1 MATFC
6 QNAEEI
12 SGVINYVVSNRIQ
25 DKHKQLA
32 NERKMTRSKKAWKPR
47 LMIFYREAFLVPI
60 IYMRDGK
67 IALNL
72 KNFLKCILSGVK
84 TTAPLSP
91 PPNAVLFNIILLFLR
106 PGYPG
111 GGVGVKEC
119 LTFGSSPEERGRLI
133 LLNELHDLASE
144 IQLTRSKLKVFSQNN
159 YRK

>member
-1 MATFC
+1 MQMSLPLLSFVLHLYSSLYKNNRGNFFLFLFFLMATFC

-60 IYMRDGK
+60 IYMRGGK

-91 PPNAVLFNIILLFLR
+91 PRTQFCLILFCYFYARAIR
-106 PGYPG
+106 
-111 GGVGVKEC
+111 VGVW
-119 LTFGSSPEERGRLI
+119 
-133 LLNELHDLASE
+133 
-144 IQLTRSKLKVFSQNN
+144 V
-159 YRK
+159 